1 MTRQKADIRRV
12 NIHPDDITIHTSKW
26 LDHGF
31 ILTFIV
37 WKDGQETRYRIHMD
51 MYWLGI
57 LADKLHDVIKA
68 ALMSCSDALSSL
80 KG

>member
-1 MTRQKADIRRV
+1 MTRKKADIRRV

-37 WKDGQETRYRIHMD
+37 WKD
-51 MYWLGI
+51 
-57 LADKLHDVIKA
+57 
-68 ALMSCSDALSSL
+68 
-80 KG
+80 